1 MIFHQ
6 PGNSRGNF
14 NYNAYT
20 YSGTSYAP
28 HFHMNMELILVLS
41 GSVFVTVDGISREMT
56 GEDAALILPGQIHSF
71 TVSRDSRIWVAVFS
85 EGYVPRFSMAVKDK
99 KGGCFLI
106 RPESA
111 VRNLILTMLM
121 GKESSIMI
129 RKACFY
135 AICDAYLSQVV
146 LEPRPVKSDVAAANI
161 LEWVSRN
168 YTQDISLQQ
177 AAREF
182 GYEYHYLSRL
192 LRRGYRINF
201 VELLNSHRVERAL
214 ELLSTTDL
222 SMTEIMAESGFQSI
236 RSFNLVFR
244 AVTGHTPSGYRQQ
257 LTD

>member
-28 HFHMNMELILVLS
+28 HFHMNMELILVLA
-41 GSVFVTVDGISREMT
+41 GSVFVTVDGISREMN
-56 GEDAALILPGQIHSF
+56 GDDMALILPGQIHSF
-71 TVSRDSRIWVAVFS
+71 VVPQDSQIWVAVFS
-85 EGYVPRFSMAVKDK
+85 DGYVPRFSMSIKDK
-99 KGGCFLI
+99 KGRCFVI
-106 RPESA
+106 RPDIA
-111 VRNLILTMLM
+111 VRNLILSKLVGRNSALM
-121 GKESSIMI
+121 TK
-129 RKACFY
+129 KACFY
-135 AICDAYLSQVV
+135 AICDEYLMQVE
-146 LEPRPVKSDVAAANI
+146 LEPRSAKSDVAAANI
-161 LEWVSRN
+161 LDWVSRN
-168 YTQDISLQQ
+168 YTHNITLQQ
-177 AAREF
+177 AAKEF

>member
-20 YSGTSYAP
+20 YSCTAYAP

-41 GSVFVTVDGISREMT
+41 GSVLVTVDGISREMT
-56 GEDAALILPGQIHSF
+56 GDDVALILPGQIHSF
-71 TVSRDSRIWVAVFS
+71 TVPLNSKIWVAVFS
-85 EGYVPRFSMAVKDK
+85 EGYVPRFSTAIKDK
-99 KGGCFLI
+99 KGRCFMI

-111 VRNLILTMLM
+111 VRNLIVTKLIDREANLM
-121 GKESSIMI
+121 TK
-129 RKACFY
+129 KACFY
-135 AICDAYLSQVV
+135 AICDEYLTQLE
-146 LEPRPVKSDVAAANI
+146 LEPRSAKSDVAAANI
-161 LEWVSRN
+161 LDWVSRN
-168 YTQDISLQQ
+168 YTQNITLQQ
-177 AAREF
+177 AAKEF

-222 SMTEIMAESGFQSI
+222 SVTDIMAESGFQSI

-244 AVTGHTPSGYRQQ
+244 AVTGCTPSGYRQR